1 MSARPVPDL
10 GSIIELQVARD
21 DAWAELCWW
30 LRVDGA
36 QRPAALLR
44 RHRGWYSAS
53 RAYEIAEQR
62 LQSAL
67 WYQAVFSH
75 RWVRQDATEGYPD
88 AVWWWMWRRVLSLR
102 WALAGR
108 RSPPS
113 GFNRSREIAVRDPG
127 TVVGSGLF
135 RPE

>member
-10 GSIIELQVARD
+10 GSIIKLRLARD

-30 LRVDGA
+30 LHVNGTHW
-36 QRPAALLR
+36 PTTLP
-44 RHRGWYSAS
+44 RHHSGWYSSS

-67 WYQAVFSH
+67 WYQAVFSR
-75 RWVRQDATEGYPD
+75 RWVLQDATEGYPD

-102 WALAGR
+102 WALAQR

-127 TVVGSGLF
+127 LVVGSGLF